1 MLDKLLVSDIL
12 YAATS
17 TGAEFAEVF
26 VENNKKN
33 SLGLINGK
41 LERALSGIDFGIGIR
56 IINKDRMVYVYTNKK
71 DRESLIN
78 LAKNGAT
85 AIKGNSKQKQI
96 VFNDLDY
103 RKINNNNIE
112 IYPSSIYSNKI
123 VEIMKEGSNTA
134 FNYNPLITQTSIGY
148 MDSIQNV
155 LIANTENLFVTD
167 ERTRCRLSVN
177 AVASNENEK
186 QTGYFGPGAM

>member
-56 IINKDRMVYVYTNKK
+56 IINKDRMVMYIQIKK
-71 DRESLIN
+71 IEKAL
-78 LAKNGAT
+78 LT
-85 AIKGNSKQKQI
+85 WQKMELLQ
-96 VFNDLDY
+96 
-103 RKINNNNIE
+103 
-112 IYPSSIYSNKI
+112 
-123 VEIMKEGSNTA
+123 
-134 FNYNPLITQTSIGY
+134 
-148 MDSIQNV
+148 
-155 LIANTENLFVTD
+155 
-167 ERTRCRLSVN
+167 
-177 AVASNENEK
+177 
-186 QTGYFGPGAM
+186 

>member
-134 FNYNPLITQTSIGY
+134 FYCSSSIFCQVNKAF
-148 MDSIQNV
+148 SIFFICIYINHTV
-155 LIANTENLFVTD
+155 LIYNSYTDTKINTAQSSF
-167 ERTRCRLSVN
+167 
-177 AVASNENEK
+177 
-186 QTGYFGPGAM
+186 

>member
-123 VEIMKEGSNTA
+123 VEIMKLKYPSRKKNKY
-134 FNYNPLITQTSIGY
+134 FKQKDWKYKLVCHLLYRKKRKLLRYI
-148 MDSIQNV
+148 
-155 LIANTENLFVTD
+155 LKWW
-167 ERTRCRLSVN
+167 
-177 AVASNENEK
+177 EK
-186 QTGYFGPGAM
+186 IWKKIFYLL